1 MMKTDHPNIIKLYEY
16 FEDSGY
22 LYLIME
28 ECGGGELF
36 DKITE
41 RLEMRKAFTER
52 EAAGIFKQLMNAVAF
67 CHGQNIVHRDLKP
80 ENILLQTK
88 SIDSPIKV
96 IDFGLSKVFTN
107 SDHTMYNKCGTPY
120 YIAPEVLNGYYDE
133 KCDIWSAGVILYI
146 LLSGEPPFNGYT
158 DEEIY
163 RKILSKKFSFPSPSN
178 KKFNVYFF

>member
-1 MMKTDHPNIIKLYEY
+1 MMKTDHPNIIKFYEY
-16 FEDSGY
+16 FEDIGY

-41 RLEMRKAFTER
+41 RLEMRKPFTEK
-52 EAAGIFKQLMNAVAF
+52 EAAGVFKQLMSAVAF

-88 SIDSPIKV
+88 FIDSPIKV
-96 IDFGLSKVFTN
+96 IDFGLSKIFKN
-107 SDHTMYNKCGTPY
+107 SDHTMFNKCGTPY

-178 KKFNVYFF
+178 